1 MESKVSTL
9 FSTLVAP
16 LVAVKS
22 PSLNLANVLG
32 PVLVGRITSIYFVP
46 KIPGRV
52 SVRKYVA
59 SVPSGQGF
67 GRTTKISFRLAG
79 WTWPERLPKCRTIYR
94 SCGNYCCFA
103 ETGYNHPQ
111 RLRKDLDAFT
121 ALSNWGPYISCP
133 YFIRSIP
140 STFTIK
146 RKSRGVSR
154 KPHTAVTNKHCATL
168 RFKTCGLATMF
179 VGLVV
184 SGPSWSSLVSP
195 SPVRSGNNSSSA

>member
-1 MESKVSTL
+1 MSTLFCPYSVHPEKLLVEVGLLDSGHLERSNYIALSKSNGRTMESKVSTL
-9 FSTLVAP
+9 FSTLVAT
-16 LVAVKS
+16 LVAVNS

-79 WTWPERLPKCRTIYR
+79 WTWPKRLPKCRTIYR

-121 ALSNWGPYISCP
+121 ALL
-133 YFIRSIP
+133 
-140 STFTIK
+140 
-146 RKSRGVSR
+146 
-154 KPHTAVTNKHCATL
+154 H
-168 RFKTCGLATMF
+168 
-179 VGLVV
+179 
-184 SGPSWSSLVSP
+184 
-195 SPVRSGNNSSSA
+195 